1 MKKLTS
7 GNYDIIAHEYENE
20 EMPLE
25 VEIKNDK
32 ICKIK
37 TKKKMIP
44 GSLEET
50 AFTKVP
56 NEIIKNQSLS
66 VDAISGATHSVD
78 GLLNAVEKVIEQAG
92 GNAQEYKK
100 EQKEINLNKR
110 HVSAHFS
117 NDFSSRHTKPEQI
130 VKEYNTDFLIVGAG
144 ISGLAA
150 AVQARQLDLNTIVI
164 DKNGFVAGNGGG
176 VEGILEL
183 TLKCKKLP
191 VYMQKRKI

>member
-50 AFTKVP
+50 VFTKVP
-56 NEIIKNQSLS
+56 NEIIKNQILS
-66 VDAISGATHSVD
+66 VDSI
-78 GLLNAVEKVIEQAG
+78 
-92 GNAQEYKK
+92 Y
-100 EQKEINLNKR
+100 
-110 HVSAHFS
+110 
-117 NDFSSRHTKPEQI
+117 
-130 VKEYNTDFLIVGAG
+130 
-144 ISGLAA
+144 
-150 AVQARQLDLNTIVI
+150 
-164 DKNGFVAGNGGG
+164 
-176 VEGILEL
+176 
-183 TLKCKKLP
+183 
-191 VYMQKRKI
+191 